1 VVEVPASLGEVDAA
15 WMTAALRDAG
25 HDDAEV
31 TELTYEPL
39 KGIVGA
45 LGEVGVFE
53 LRYARDAGLPAKLL
67 GKCPLDNDSARLYNS
82 IMRYYRRETG
92 FYRDL
97 AAEVPMRVPRCWVNL
112 SDDAD
117 KHILLLEYFEDA
129 IPGDVLAGTSFDK
142 VLRLIGDMARMHGAH
157 WMDQKASDLP
167 WMFHFTEES
176 LLFGFDVARATWPMA
191 LAAEPG
197 LVPDDLA
204 ALVEGPYLS
213 EVTPQQWI
221 QAYNERPWTLVHGD
235 YELENVLFAGDDIVV
250 IDWQGVMVG
259 FPAMDLG
266 FTLAISGTDE
276 TVARERELMD
286 HYRAVLAESGGPSW
300 SHNEL
305 LDDLAWS
312 MLFFAVG
319 QTIPFM
325 EDYASMGPQGD
336 RLHQRMVAAWRGCV
350 KAAIRWDTAGR
361 VTPPAG

>member
-1 VVEVPASLGEVDAA
+1 MVEVPTSLGEVDAA

-25 HDDAEV
+25 HPDAEV
-31 TELTYEPL
+31 VGLQYEAL

-45 LGEVGVFE
+45 LGEVGVFTLE
-53 LRYARDAGLPAKLL
+53 YANDAGLPPKLL

-112 SDDAD
+112 SDASD

-129 IPGDVLAGTSFDK
+129 IPGDVLAGTSFQK
-142 VLRLIGDMARMHGAH
+142 MHRLIGDMARLHGTY
-157 WMDQKASDLP
+157 WMDDRARGLE
-167 WMFHFTEES
+167 WMFHFTEDS
-176 LLFGFDVARATWPMA
+176 LLMGFDVARATWPMA
-191 LAAEPG
+191 LAAEPD
-197 LVPDDLA
+197 LVPPELA

-213 EVTPQQWI
+213 GVAPERWI

-250 IDWQGVMVG
+250 IDWQGVMTG

-266 FTLAISGTDE
+266 FTLAISGTEE

-286 HYRAVLAESGGPSW
+286 HYRAVLAESGGPEW
-300 SHNEL
+300 SHDQL

-325 EDYASMGPQGD
+325 EDYASMGEQGE
-336 RLHQRMVAAWRGCV
+336 RLHRRMVAAWRGCAQ
-350 KAAIRWDTAGR
+350 AAVRWDTAGR